1 MMSAIS
7 NYIHLYRENYLEH
20 GTYRNQ
26 DNKSDYS
33 SSIFASFRE
42 EIRERA
48 QQFKIKADLQKL
60 ENKYNN
66 ERNQKVLLL
75 KQLKENNVAW
85 TDFIE
90 LVLKTADLDKKYDA
104 AQVSKYLTIDDDPGN
119 NTLKL
124 EKILDTTSSIKIPK
138 ISKGTSYTYIETLQ
152 SHLKI
157 CKNSIDLIKDAD
169 LKKFLYKKIE
179 DLKIQLNEIDRKVR
193 DENSAFVEITILEKN
208 NKNRKIKS
216 GYYAFM
222 ADKNRTALYYPIA
235 SMVNNEIIKIA
246 SMSNIGGVMSNI
258 LGSFEEVLGQ
268 LSAPLL
274 NEVTN
279 EVLEEFAKEI
289 KQSLVST
296 KQPMGTLTS
305 SMNFTN
311 VEIELSK
318 GLNQNELKKDKYK
331 YLVKTLDNGKLT
343 IELDYAT
350 KNKADFSISIK
361 GQEVGVS
368 SKAIDLSKEDFTNSS
383 GKIIPAHI
391 TLQQGTNLLSYLL
404 KAQEF
409 SKTTKKI
416 GTHFLNVYATEDT
429 ANNSLLRQAADNSL
443 TIFLLYTALSG
454 DILKT
459 QRNTGLLYVYD
470 TGKKMSSGISRVHFF
485 SISSIIEDLL
495 TGIGL
500 TGIGVDIGIKALND
514 TVYID
519 PNLTSITSRLS
530 DANIKMTEYD
540 TIGQNISA
548 RLTKVIGEARTLTLA
563 VGLLNTYIKNA
574 IALT

>member
-1 MMSAIS
+1 MSAIS
-7 NYIHLYRENYLEH
+7 NYIHLYRENYLEY
-20 GTYRNQ
+20 GTYRDQ

-33 SSIFASFRE
+33 SNIFASFRE

-48 QQFKIKADLQKL
+48 QQFKIKADLQNL

-66 ERNQKVLLL
+66 ERNQKVSLL
-75 KQLKENNVAW
+75 KQLKDNNVAW

-104 AQVSKYLTIDDDPGN
+104 AQVSKYLTIDADPSN

-124 EKILDTTSSIKIPK
+124 EKILDTATSIKIPK
-138 ISKGTSYTYIETLQ
+138 ISKNTAYSYIETLQ
-152 SHLKI
+152 NHLKI
-157 CKNSIDLIKDAD
+157 CKNSIELIKDAD
-169 LKKFLYKKIE
+169 LKKFLHKKRE
-179 DLKIQLNEIDRKVR
+179 DLERQLNEIDKRVRKEGSVF
-193 DENSAFVEITILEKN
+193 AEITTLEN
-208 NKNRKIKS
+208 NKKTKKFLES
-216 GYYAFM
+216 GHAFM
-222 ADKNRTALYYPIA
+222 ADKNRPALSNPMNY
-235 SMVNNEIIKIA
+235 MVNNEIIKIT

-279 EVLEEFAKEI
+279 EAVEEFAKEI
-289 KQSLVST
+289 KQSLIST

-305 SMNFTN
+305 SMNFTD

-343 IELDYAT
+343 IELDYST
-350 KNKADFSISIK
+350 KNKADFSISIE

-383 GKIIPAHI
+383 GKTIPAHI
-391 TLQQGTNLLSYLL
+391 TLQKGTNLLSYLL

-459 QRNTGLLYVYD
+459 QGNTGLLYVYD

-495 TGIGL
+495 IGTGL
-500 TGIGVDIGIKALND
+500 TDIGVDIGIKALNN

-540 TIGQNISA
+540 TVGQNISA

-563 VGLLNTYIKNA
+563 IGLLNTYIKNA